1 MKICACVAEYN
12 PFHLGHKKHIEYM
25 RNELKAEYVV
35 AVMSGNFTQRGEP
48 AVLDKF
54 TRAKHAVLSGAD
66 AVIELPTVFATA
78 NAENF
83 AKGAVN
89 LLADL
94 CVPFGLCFGAES
106 GDKQN
111 YISLAEFLNE
121 ESKEFK
127 AVLKQKLDKGV
138 SFAKAKCETVKELG
152 KDARLMSSPN
162 NALGVEYTR
171 AMLKRGLTDV
181 YPMPREDNHNDATL
195 KKGITSASSI
205 REAIKSGGVKKV
217 KKCVPDFVYKDL
229 NSYPADYDKICL
241 SHIILSSAEEL
252 ERISDCTEG
261 LNNRIKALCNSNRS
275 IDELVERVATKR
287 YTAAR
292 IRRILLAN
300 VLKIYEDLLSS
311 CTQSPTYAKLLAV
324 KKEKKEIIAYLTEN
338 SKIPVLTKKGDITEL
353 KKTAAKCFEK
363 DVLANDLYN
372 VITGRNDNAYMTL
385 FV

>member
-181 YPMPREDNHNDATL
+181 YPMPREGDHNDATL

-205 REAIKSGGVKKV
+205 REAVKSGGVKKV

-252 ERISDCTEG
+252 EIELVAVIVGVDDLYGYLVAFQGQALQRQPRGGVKSPCLQGRHDGRLVPVGVNHVPAAGQIPPAVEIVGTHAPDQASFGQHVIPGVGAAGAVVG
-261 LNNRIKALCNSNRS
+261 LNG
-275 IDELVERVATKR
+275 
-287 YTAAR
+287 
-292 IRRILLAN
+292 
-300 VLKIYEDLLSS
+300 
-311 CTQSPTYAKLLAV
+311 PHAV
-324 KKEKKEIIAYLTEN
+324 DA
-338 SKIPVLTKKGDITEL
+338 
-353 KKTAAKCFEK
+353 
-363 DVLANDLYN
+363 
-372 VITGRNDNAYMTL
+372 
-385 FV
+385 